1 MAKRKAEGKE
11 ELEMVAWGN
20 SNGGRN
26 EVHEVPGMQ
35 NVAGSS
41 PA

>member
-1 MAKRKAEGKE
+1 
-11 ELEMVAWGN
+11 MVAWGD

-26 EVHEVPGMQ
+26 KVHEVPGMQ
-35 NVAGSS
+35 SVAGSS